1 LYLRAQ
7 ALAAV
12 EGCRMR
18 HDLPLEVV
26 VGEPI
31 AYLNLHRQHGS
42 RHGVS
47 ALEHVEDDVGDVA
60 GVHEGTIE
68 RDGLTLA
75 SDQRR
80 SVMYLTRPYS
90 RQIVARIERLAWHPT

>member
-1 LYLRAQ
+1 MGYYLS
-7 ALAAV
+7 
-12 EGCRMR
+12 
-18 HDLPLEVV
+18 LEVV

-42 RHGVS
+42 HHGVS

-68 RDGLTLA
+68 RDGLTLIA
-75 SDQRR
+75 TKITS
-80 SVMYLTRPYS
+80 
-90 RQIVARIERLAWHPT
+90 